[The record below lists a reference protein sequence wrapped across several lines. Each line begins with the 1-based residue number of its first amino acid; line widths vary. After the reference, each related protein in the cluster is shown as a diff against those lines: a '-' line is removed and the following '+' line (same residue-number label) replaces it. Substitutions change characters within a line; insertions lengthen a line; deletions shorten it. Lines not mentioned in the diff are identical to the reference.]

1 MTVRA
6 RVRALASEL
15 EGELVDLRR
24 DLHAHPELGFTEHR
38 TTAVVAERLRLAG
51 LDVRQLSDT
60 GLICDI
66 GSPGPQGLV
75 GLRADIDALPI
86 PERTGLPFSSL
97 NPGVSHAC
105 GHDLHTAIA
114 VGAALILGRLAAD
127 GDLPAGVRVI
137 FQPAEEVQPGGAE
150 LLMGLG
156 VLDGVGQ
163 IYALHCDPKL
173 DVGRVG
179 SKTGAITSSSDAI
192 RVDVRAGGGHTS
204 RPHLTGDVVF
214 ALGQVITQTGA
225 VLDRRI
231 DARHG
236 VNLTWG
242 MVNAGFAPNA
252 IPAEGFV
259 HGTLRCLDVAAW
271 DLAGEIA
278 VEAIGHILAPLGVEV
293 EIDRVRGLPPVV
305 NTPWE
310 VAVLESA
317 ARAVLGDDGVVPTEQ
332 SLGGE
337 DFAWFLTRIP
347 GAMLRL
353 GTRTPG
359 GESYDLHRG
368 DARFD
373 EAAIAL
379 GAQIMAMTALSAAA
393 AQRGTSRAVY
403 P

>member
-6 RVRALASEL
+6 RVRELAAEIEAEL
-15 EGELVDLRR
+15 IELRR
-24 DLHAHPELGFTEHR
+24 DLHAHPELAFLEHR
-38 TTAVVAERLRLAG
+38 TTAVVAERLRRAG
-51 LDVRQLSDT
+51 LDVRLLGDT

-66 GSPGPQGLV
+66 GAPGPHGRV

-86 PERTGLPFSSL
+86 PERTGLPFTSVS
-97 NPGVSHAC
+97 PGVSHAC
-105 GHDLHTAIA
+105 GHDLHAAIA
-114 VGAALILGRLAAD
+114 VGAALILGRLEAE
-127 GDLPAGVRVI
+127 GGLPAGARVL

-150 LLMGLG
+150 HVIRLG
-156 VLDGVGQ
+156 VLDGVARFF
-163 IYALHCDPKL
+163 ALHCDPKV

-179 SKTGAITSSSDAI
+179 SKTGPITSSSDAI
-192 RVDVRAGGGHTS
+192 RVQLRAGGGHTS

-225 VLDRRI
+225 VLDRRL

-242 MVNAGFAPNA
+242 IVNAGFAPNA
-252 IPAEGFV
+252 IPSEGIV
-259 HGTLRCLDVAAW
+259 HGTLRCLDAATW

-278 VEAIGHILAPLGVEV
+278 VDAIGHILAPLGVEA
-293 EIDRVRGLPPVV
+293 EIEHVRGLPPVV

-310 VAVLESA
+310 VAVFESA
-317 ARAVLGDDGVVPTEQ
+317 ARAVLGDDGVEPTEQ

-337 DFAWFLTRIP
+337 DFAWFLTKVP

-359 GESYDLHRG
+359 GESWDLHRG

-373 EAAIAL
+373 EKAILL
-379 GAQIMAMTALSAAA
+379 GAQIMAMTVLTAAA
-393 AQRGTSRAVY
+393 LTPREGLR
-403 P
+403 

>member
-6 RVRALASEL
+6 RVRALAAEL
-15 EGELVDLRR
+15 ADELIALRR
-24 DLHAHPELGFTEHR
+24 DLHAHPELGFMEHR
-38 TTAVVAERLRLAG
+38 TTAVVADRLRRAG
-51 LDVRQLSDT
+51 LEVRLLADT
-60 GLICDI
+60 GLLCDI
-66 GSPGPQGLV
+66 GTPGPSGRI

-86 PERTGLPFSSL
+86 PERTGLPFSSVS
-97 NPGVSHAC
+97 PGVSHAC

-114 VGAALILGRLAAD
+114 VGAALILGRLHEE
-127 GDLPAGVRVI
+127 GHLPVGARVL

-150 LLMGLG
+150 HVMGQG
-156 VLDGVGQ
+156 VLDGVSQ
-163 IYALHCDPKL
+163 IYAVHCDPKV

-179 SKTGAITSSSDAI
+179 SKTGPITSSSDAI
-192 RVDVRAGGGHTS
+192 RVEVRAGGGHTS

-225 VLDRRI
+225 VLDRRL

-252 IPAEGFV
+252 IPSEGFV
-259 HGTLRCLDVAAW
+259 HGTLRCLDVGAW
-271 DLAGEIA
+271 DLAGQVA

-293 EIDRVRGLPPVV
+293 EIQHVRGLPPVV

-310 VAVLESA
+310 VAVFESA
-317 ARAVLGDDGVVPTEQ
+317 ARAVLGDDGVQPTEQ
-332 SLGGE
+332 SQGGE
-337 DFAWFLTRIP
+337 DFGWFLTRVP

-359 GESYDLHRG
+359 GETWDLHRG
-368 DARFD
+368 DVQFD
-373 EAAIAL
+373 EAAVAV
-379 GAQIMAMTALSAAA
+379 GAQIMAMAVLTAPAMALHPAS
-393 AQRGTSRAVY
+393 
-403 P
+403 